1 MLVNICL
8 DTFINIKHNNT
19 IMHNDFSYQ
28 ISWLSLVQ
36 QYCSMALIKKS
47 TIYYSFYEVTY
58 AIQDLQNIN

>member
-1 MLVNICL
+1 MEEGLRELGRDMLVHICL

-36 QYCSMALIKKS
+36 QYCSMALIK
-47 TIYYSFYEVTY
+47 
-58 AIQDLQNIN
+58 INYLL